1 MLFLGK
7 ASVIFRLRLK
17 WNQTKLANF
26 LKQINKDTY
35 DERGVHWEE
44 GLQCLWV
51 CAKLEFDVDR
61 ALEELKIVENIEK
74 EKVNQMLFAKD
85 LMSSQQI
92 VYPENSELG
101 F

>member
-44 GLQCLWV
+44 GL
-51 CAKLEFDVDR
+51 
-61 ALEELKIVENIEK
+61 
-74 EKVNQMLFAKD
+74 
-85 LMSSQQI
+85 
-92 VYPENSELG
+92 
-101 F
+101 